1 MHKHIIKKNL
11 SEKNLVRAVEQPD
24 NEVFDSKKTCYRQ
37 EFEVYQV
44 KYKDTDN
51 YRVIFKII
59 KYYEKP
65 YETEYFRSF
74 GVRIYLR
81 NESGIDSDIYNIVH
95 NRLNVYHERISNIN
109 RYVLAQNLFTIDK
122 GVLGKTKNEV
132 LEYLIEKDLLKLPYF
147 VDSDCSGKEFT
158 DDYENIII
166 KSKLDKLSPKREDLK
181 TSRIIELINTADEII
196 KAMISEYNNMEE

>member
-11 SEKNLVRAVEQPD
+11 SENNLVRTVEQPD

-51 YRVIFKII
+51 YRVIFVII

-95 NRLNVYHERISNIN
+95 NCLNAYHEKISNIN

-122 GVLGKTKNEV
+122 GILGKTKNEV
-132 LEYLIEKDLLKLPYF
+132 LEYLIDKDLLRLPYF
-147 VDSDCSGKEFT
+147 VDSDCSGKEFV

-166 KSKLDKLSPKREDLK
+166 KSKLDKLSPKRDDLK
-181 TSRIIELINTADEII
+181 TSRIIELINTADEIV

>member
-11 SEKNLVRAVEQPD
+11 SENNLVRTVEQPD
-24 NEVFDSKKTCYRQ
+24 NEIFDSKKTRYRQ

-51 YRVIFKII
+51 YRVM
-59 KYYEKP
+59 
-65 YETEYFRSF
+65 FRSF

-122 GVLGKTKNEV
+122 GVLGKIKNEV
-132 LEYLIEKDLLKLPYF
+132 LEYLIEKDLLRLPYF
-147 VDSDCSGKEFT
+147 VDSDCSGKEFVE
-158 DDYENIII
+158 DYENIII
-166 KSKLDKLSPKREDLK
+166 KSKLDKLSPKRDDLK
-181 TSRIIELINTADEII
+181 TSRIIELINTADEIV
-196 KAMISEYNNMEE
+196 KAMISEYNNTEE